1 VRPSLAS
8 PAPTVEH
15 LPPTSFHQTSGKY
28 VFKGTY
34 RQHPFYQTS
43 GKYVFKGTYRQHPF
57 IKPAVSMFQ
66 KALTANIFQSNQ
78 R

>member
-34 RQHPFYQTS
+34 RQHPF
-43 GKYVFKGTYRQHPF
+43 
-57 IKPAVSMFQ
+57 IKPAVSMFY
-66 KALTANIFQSNQ
+66 KALTANILSSSQ